1 VLVVVRWLDAAAAAA
16 VVGDELGSGFLYVLF
31 CS

>member
-1 VLVVVRWLDAAAAAA
+1 VLVVVRWLDAAAAA